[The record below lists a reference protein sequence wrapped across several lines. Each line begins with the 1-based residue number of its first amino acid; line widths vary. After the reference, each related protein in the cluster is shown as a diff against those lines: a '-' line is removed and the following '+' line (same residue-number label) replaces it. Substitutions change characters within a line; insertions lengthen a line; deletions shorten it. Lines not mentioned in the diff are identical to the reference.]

1 MSEFEKLLWINDIL
15 ERKNIISL
23 ILYLRK
29 LIRILLH
36 EELIDDYEILKD

>member
-1 MSEFEKLLWINDIL
+1 MNEFERLLWISDIV

-23 ILYLRK
+23 ILYLKK
-29 LIRILLH
+29 LRRILLH